1 MEQQTKAALTT
12 AATGFGVNQYLKQK
26 QRKSPEGYLGKTD
39 EQLKMLGGATA
50 VLATASAVIFE
61 TTKDNPK
68 ARKIAFIALG
78 VGTVGFIALVVS
90 AVRSWTNGGSLIK
103 KDEK

>member
-1 MEQQTKAALTT
+1 MEQQTKAALTI

-50 VLATASAVIFE
+50 VLATASAVSLKQLKTILKHVKSHKPRKEFLYI
-61 TTKDNPK
+61 PK
-68 ARKIAFIALG
+68 HN
-78 VGTVGFIALVVS
+78 T
-90 AVRSWTNGGSLIK
+90 
-103 KDEK
+103 